1 MPDSHATPHTTPARP
16 DTRDWTFVLT
26 EPCPQCGFTPGQPRA
41 TVGPRFRDAA
51 PRWRAVLAR
60 PDVTTR
66 PEPDVWS
73 PLEYACHVLELTQ
86 VFAGRIEQMRAQDDP
101 AFSNW
106 DGERAAVAGDYNARD
121 AQTVASELSDVLG
134 QAADLFD
141 QLADAEWQ
149 RGGTRGDGMRFTIAS
164 LADYWLH
171 EVQHHL
177 ADVHG

>member
-1 MPDSHATPHTTPARP
+1 MPDSNETPHTTPARP

-26 EPCPQCGFTPGQPRA
+26 EPCPECRFAPGGSSA
-41 TVGPRFRDAA
+41 TVGVRLRDAS
-51 PRWRAVLAR
+51 PRWRAVLTR
-60 PDVTTR
+60 PGVTTR

-86 VFAGRIEQMRAQDDP
+86 VFTGRVEQLRAQDDP
-101 AFSNW
+101 VFGNW

-121 AQTVASELSDVLG
+121 ARTVASELDEALDR
-134 QAADLFD
+134 AAGLFD
-141 QLADAEWQ
+141 QLAAAEWL
-149 RGGTRGDGMRFTIAS
+149 RGGTRGDGRRFTIGT

-177 ADVHG
+177 ADVDG